1 MSGSSSD
8 DTDARP
14 TTPSIPVPS
23 MGSIAYAAAREHVHA
38 HRPTRREGPQSLL
51 YCTWEELTD
60 IERGAFE
67 AAARAVGG

>member
-1 MSGSSSD
+1 VTASD
-8 DTDARP
+8 DKDARP

-23 MGSIAYAAAREHVHA
+23 MGSIGYAAAREHVWDKQPRPRRDGA
-38 HRPTRREGPQSLL
+38 HPLL

-60 IERGAFE
+60 VERGAFE